1 MTRSGE
7 RPRRKRKR
15 DPPHSNLPTP
25 RLGSASDGSPKTLAP
40 AQRPRIGHKSVIAV
54 KFVDREEQIEQAA

>member
-1 MTRSGE
+1 MVF
-7 RPRRKRKR
+7 K
-15 DPPHSNLPTP
+15 
-25 RLGSASDGSPKTLAP
+25 LGMEAQKTLAP